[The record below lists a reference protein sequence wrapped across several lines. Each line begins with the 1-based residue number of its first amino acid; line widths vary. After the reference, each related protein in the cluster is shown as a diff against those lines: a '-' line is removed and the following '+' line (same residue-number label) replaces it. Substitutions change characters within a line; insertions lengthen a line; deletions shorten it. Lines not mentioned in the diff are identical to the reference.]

1 MDGPLSDEMREMI
14 VGAARNAAI
23 SVELL
28 KALQSI
34 DRMDAA
40 AALVTAL
47 TAIIASTY
55 APEHR
60 LTILNQLI
68 GPTVVEWSKLRAGES
83 VQ

>member
-55 APEHR
+55 APAHR
-60 LTILNQLI
+60 LAILNELL
-68 GPTVVEWSKLRAGES
+68 GPTIREWSKLRAGEA